1 MPGGSSSNGNGNNDP
16 FQNCLLSTGLCC
28 FKAQSNTK
36 IQVLEFQIKQRQKK
50 FGVDYMTHIENNASP
65 QTLKM
70 CLKQAQDEI
79 AELQKEIDEIDNEI
93 DNKERE
99 TAAKKNELGSGGGGG
114 GGGGSSSSPVATAT
128 GGGGGGSGTNNN
140 NSNRRPNNATNN
152 NKKKKPNAISSKP
165 PPSSAFGHGNGNGK
179 RDPITGKPEIT
190 RKADGK
196 VSKSAANQHHKNSTS
211 TSGGSGA
218 DAAAGNNLRGN
229 STPNTNLPG
238 DAKKWKCKEYKF
250 SGSTSYVDIGKQ
262 EDIKGKSITAGIS
275 NFKSNPLKYY
285 AMMYQTSMLDWPSNK
300 QDYKYGTF
308 VGEKR
313 GKPNNKSIFIQTSK
327 KHPCRRKLTPTS
339 YFSPFFSFH
348 SNFPNV

>member
-1 MPGGSSSNGNGNNDP
+1 MPGGSSSNSNGNNDP

-50 FGVDYMTHIENNASP
+50 FGVDYMTLIENNASP
-65 QTLKM
+65 QRLKA

-79 AELQKEIDEIDNEI
+79 AELQREIDEIDNEI

-99 TAAKKNELGSGGGGG
+99 TAAKKSELASGSGGG
-114 GGGGSSSSPVATAT
+114 GGGGSSSPAAASTAA
-128 GGGGGGSGTNNN
+128 GGGGSNNKRP
-140 NSNRRPNNATNN
+140 NSNANN
-152 NKKKKPNAISSKP
+152 NKKKPNAPSSSSSAKP
-165 PPSSAFGHGNGNGK
+165 PPSSSFGHAK

-196 VSKSAANQHHKNSTS
+196 VSKSAANQHHKNSTTGS
-211 TSGGSGA
+211 SGA
-218 DAAAGNNLRGN
+218 DAAAGNNTNLRGTG

-238 DAKKWKCKEYKF
+238 DANKWKCKEYKF

-275 NFKSNPLKYY
+275 NFKNNPLKYY

-300 QDYKYGTF
+300 QDYKYGTYF
-308 VGEKR
+308 FRCPLSVGIR
-313 GKPNNKSIFIQTSK
+313 
-327 KHPCRRKLTPTS
+327 
-339 YFSPFFSFH
+339 
-348 SNFPNV
+348 